1 MNGSS
6 SLFIS
11 NFQKHQNILPLES
24 NSLDLVSM
32 DQRNETFAANWMEQL
47 FQKGQLQL
55 STQSD
60 HPTSEI
66 LQHFYFST
74 RNHERT
80 KGIPTLGFGYPLLL
94 WKLDDTTIAAPLFIW
109 QLDLSLAPGAITTW
123 VFSHG
128 KDEQVFYNRE
138 LVDMLG
144 NFVEYDIEAE
154 LSKAVRQG
162 KITPKALVECCNEI
176 AAHLGVEN
184 DSQSITITECPTA
197 EALAD
202 LALQGAIQWSGV
214 VGLFPP
220 QIPVAAM
227 AEDWSLTED
236 ITYKGHDFGLL
247 PLDPYQS
254 TAFQSILK
262 QKTTIVEGNAGTGKT
277 HLLVHLLTNALSNG
291 HRCLV
296 VSENLGAL
304 HQVQNR
310 LAQVGLTQFNFLFQ
324 DSMTDKPVL
333 LDFLRNIA
341 NADLAPAIYDEN
353 NYRAWLD
360 KSTRLKNKLDENYQA
375 VRRNIFGPL
384 HWTGTVGQFL
394 RSNRIEG
401 KELLSSQLNP
411 QDFEFSYDEYLN
423 LQQSIATSFPLY
435 SKINTLKHPLSN
447 LHPGVFTKQSKE
459 SSLDYITQQIKAF
472 LDKAGSLHYRFI
484 TKINLYTDQLSEHY
498 EGYYGEL
505 ANRLTRLKDQMADY
519 SSRYGTDFDQ
529 AGAGALKLR
538 GVFSGKVKSVLEARD
553 EVAEAYLDLVNT
565 FERDRYFDFQFTPT
579 SDGKNVQ
586 KVKQNLVAFEKGL
599 HTWRDSLPSLV
610 QEELA
615 RLSAQNNNEDLHFGD
630 QISELEYALDLL
642 AEELNEAK
650 LYERPFENKML
661 TLPKRQKYLEEII
674 EQLENTRLYLRD
686 YDHFYD
692 WQRNWLSLP
701 DRATKVIRALVKV
714 KPHDWLQA
722 FESWYL
728 NNCLTNA
735 SQSPLPTED
744 KAIGDFVRSYNQLKQ
759 LLPMQ
764 ISARW
769 QSARE
774 EAFKSLRR
782 NNKDAF
788 NQLFG
793 KKNQE
798 AAAGKN
804 LQELLKKGLDAV
816 TTVYPV
822 MLATPFAAA
831 HILPEQWSH
840 FDYVLFDEAQYLTL
854 KENLKPLQLG
864 KKTVIFG
871 DCSRLPTK
879 DESVLLGW
887 AKAQEIPA
895 VKLKTYH
902 RWNPGNLLQL
912 LNGKDIDE
920 AAIGQF
926 NINFEQLDGRYDE
939 AEGTNDEEA
948 QRIIHLL
955 NEVKPTEKRTFPT
968 VGIACFTVAQRD
980 LIASYLLKIKQKWSP
995 GVEKIQQ
1002 LERNGLGVFYIDE
1015 LRGQHFDILIV
1026 SSTYGIMNARG
1037 ELTAHA
1043 DALNMPDFTC
1053 SIRLLMSRPLQQL
1066 FIINSIPEAS
1076 WERWLDMPEQPGI
1089 FLLANYFAY
1098 NQALQAA
1105 DAGRQQNIAQ
1115 RLKDWAQPDENQLQ
1129 ERIFLEEIAIT
1140 LQPYLGKDR
1149 LKIGAEEA
1157 ELKLPLLIENVHHN
1171 QPGVVLQPDGFAAY
1185 TPFTDYIWEDQ
1196 QRDLITKRGFVY
1208 QSIWSLNWW
1217 KNPRQESR
1225 KLASAMI
1232 KMDSEYVTD
1241 L

>member
-1 MNGSS
+1 MNGQS

-11 NFQKHQNILPLES
+11 NFQIYQNILPLKTHA
-24 NSLDLVSM
+24 LDLVAIDPSG
-32 DQRNETFAANWMEQL
+32 EIFASNWMEQL
-47 FQKGQLQL
+47 FQKGLLQL
-55 STQSD
+55 STQSN
-60 HPTSEI
+60 HLTSET
-66 LQHFYFST
+66 LQHFYFSS

-94 WKLDDTTIAAPLFIW
+94 WKLEDTTIAAPLFIW
-109 QLDLSLAPGAITTW
+109 QLDLTLAPGAITTW
-123 VFSHG
+123 MFSHG
-128 KDEQVFYNRE
+128 KEEQVFYNRE
-138 LVDMLG
+138 LVGILKDI
-144 NFVEYDIEAE
+144 VEYDIESA
-154 LSKAVRQG
+154 LSKAVQKG

-176 AAHLGVEN
+176 AANLGVEN
-184 DSQSITITECPTA
+184 NSQSIAITECPTA
-197 EALAD
+197 EELTD
-202 LALQGAIQWSGV
+202 LAGRGAIQWSGV

-220 QIPVAAM
+220 QIPAVAM
-227 AEDWSLTED
+227 AEAWNLSEETR
-236 ITYKGHDFGLL
+236 YKGHDFGLL
-247 PLDPYQS
+247 PLDPHQA
-254 TAFQSILK
+254 TAFQTIWGE
-262 QKTTIVEGNAGTGKT
+262 KTTVVEGNAGTGKT

-310 LAQVGLTQFNFLFQ
+310 LAQLGLTQFNFLFQ
-324 DSMTDKPVL
+324 DSITDKPVL
-333 LDFLRNIA
+333 LDFLRTIA
-341 NADLAPAIYDEN
+341 NADLAPAIYDKN

-360 KSTRLKNKLDENYQA
+360 KSTRLKTKLDENYRA
-375 VRRNIFGPL
+375 VRREVFGPL

-394 RSNRIEG
+394 RSNRMEG

-411 QDFEFSYDEYLN
+411 QDFEFTYDEYLN
-423 LQQSIATSFPLY
+423 LQQSIETSFPLY

-447 LHPGVFTKQSKE
+447 LHPEIFTTQSKE
-459 SSLDYITQQIKAF
+459 ASLDYMTKQLNAF

-484 TKINLYTDQLSEHY
+484 TKVNLYTDHLSEHY
-498 EGYYGEL
+498 EGHYGEL
-505 ANRLTRLKDQMADY
+505 ANRLTRLKDQLADY
-519 SSRYGTDFDQ
+519 SSRYGADFDQ

-553 EVAEAYLDLVNT
+553 EVAKAFLELVKT
-565 FERDRYFDFQFTPT
+565 FERDRYFEFQFTPT
-579 SDGKNVQ
+579 SEGQNVQ
-586 KVKQNLVAFEKGL
+586 KVRQNLVAFEKGL
-599 HTWRDSLPSLV
+599 QSWRDSLPTLV
-610 QEELA
+610 QEELS
-615 RLSAQNNNEDLHFGD
+615 RLSAQNNNEDLHFED

-642 AEELNEAK
+642 AAELNEAK
-650 LYERPFENKML
+650 LYGQTFENKTL
-661 TLPKRQKYLEEII
+661 TIPKRQRYLEEII

-701 DRATKVIRALVKV
+701 EHATKVIRALVKV
-714 KPHDWLQA
+714 KPHNWLQA

-735 SQSPLPTED
+735 SQSALPTED

-759 LLPMQ
+759 LLPAQ
-764 ISARW
+764 ITARW

-774 EAFKSLRR
+774 EAFKSFRR
-782 NNKDAF
+782 NHKDAF

-798 AAAGKN
+798 AAADKT
-804 LQELLKKGLDAV
+804 LHELLKKGLDAV

-822 MLATPFAAA
+822 VLATPFAAA

-840 FDYVLFDEAQYLTL
+840 FDYVLFDEAQYLSL
-854 KENLKPLQLG
+854 EENLKSLQLG
-864 KKTVIFG
+864 KKAVIFG

-887 AKAQEIPA
+887 AKTKEVPA

-920 AAIGQF
+920 AAVGQF
-926 NINFEQLDGRYDE
+926 KISFEQLDGRYNE

-1015 LRGQHFDILIV
+1015 LRGQHFDVLII
-1026 SSTYGIMNARG
+1026 SSTYGIMNAKG
-1037 ELTAHA
+1037 ELTTHA
-1043 DALNMPDFTC
+1043 ETLNAPDFTC
-1053 SIRLLMSRPLQQL
+1053 SVRLLMSRALQEL
-1066 FIINSIPEAS
+1066 YIVNSIPES
-1076 WERWLDMPEQPGI
+1076 NWEQWMNTPEQPGI

-1105 DAGRQQNIAQ
+1105 DADRQQSIAQ
-1115 RLKDWAQPDENQLQ
+1115 RLKEWAQPDQYQLP
-1129 ERIFLEEIAIT
+1129 EKIFLEEVAIA
-1140 LQPYLGKDR
+1140 LHPYLGKDR
-1149 LKIGAEEA
+1149 LKIGEEEA
-1157 ELKLPLLIENVHHN
+1157 QLKLPLLVEGLHHH
-1171 QPGVVLQPDGFAAY
+1171 QPGVVLQPDGFAAH
-1185 TPFTDYIWEDQ
+1185 TPFTDYVWEDR
-1196 QRDLITKRGFVY
+1196 QRDLVTNRGFVY
-1208 QSIWSLNWW
+1208 QPIWSLNWW

-1225 KLASAMI
+1225 KLASAII
-1232 KMDSEYVTD
+1232 KMDSENVTD

>member
-1 MNGSS
+1 MKGQS
-6 SLFIS
+6 SLVIS
-11 NFQKHQNILPLES
+11 NFQIYQNILPLK
-24 NSLDLVSM
+24 NNALDLVAI
-32 DQRNETFAANWMEQL
+32 DQSGEAFASNWMEQL
-47 FQKGQLQL
+47 FQKRQLQL

-60 HPTSEI
+60 HPTSET
-66 LQHFYFST
+66 LQHFYFSS

-80 KGIPTLGFGYPLLL
+80 QGIPTLGFGYPILL
-94 WKLDDTTIAAPLFIW
+94 WKLDDRTIAAPLFIW

-123 VFSHG
+123 MFSHG

-138 LVDMLG
+138 LVDMLKD
-144 NFVEYDIEAE
+144 FVEYDIETE
-154 LSKAVRQG
+154 LSNAVRQR

-176 AAHLGVEN
+176 AANLGVEN
-184 DSQSITITECPTA
+184 NSQSIAITECPMA
-197 EALAD
+197 EELAD
-202 LALQGAIQWSGV
+202 LTGRGAIQWSGV

-220 QIPVAAM
+220 QIPATTM
-227 AEDWSLTED
+227 AEDWNLCEETRH
-236 ITYKGHDFGLL
+236 KGHEFGLL
-247 PLDPYQS
+247 PLDPHQA
-254 TAFQSILK
+254 TAFQTILSE
-262 QKTTIVEGNAGTGKT
+262 KTTVVEGNAGTGKT

-310 LAQVGLTQFNFLFQ
+310 LAQLGLTQFSFLFQ

-333 LDFLRNIA
+333 LDFLRTIA
-341 NADLAPAIYDEN
+341 NADLAPATYDET

-360 KSTRLKNKLDENYQA
+360 KSTRLKTKLDEIYQA
-375 VRRNIFGPL
+375 VRREIFGPL

-411 QDFEFSYDEYLN
+411 QDFEFTYDEYLN
-423 LQQSIATSFPLY
+423 LQESIEISFPLY

-447 LHPGVFTKQSKE
+447 LHPEIFTKQSKE
-459 SSLDYITQQIKAF
+459 ASLDYITKQLNAF
-472 LDKAGSLHYRFI
+472 LDKAGSLHHRFI
-484 TKINLYTDQLSEHY
+484 TKINLYTDQLSEYY
-498 EGYYGEL
+498 EGQYGEL

-519 SSRYGTDFDQ
+519 SSRYGADFDQ

-553 EVAEAYLDLVNT
+553 EVAEAYLNLVRT
-565 FERDRYFDFQFTPT
+565 FERGRYFDFQFTPT
-579 SDGKNVQ
+579 NEGQNVQ
-586 KVKQNLVAFEKGL
+586 KVRQNLVAFEKDL
-599 HTWRDSLPSLV
+599 QTWRDSLPALV
-610 QEELA
+610 QEELS
-615 RLSAQNNNEDLHFGD
+615 RLSSQNNNEDLHFEE

-650 LYERPFENKML
+650 LYGQAFENKTL
-661 TLPKRQKYLEEII
+661 TIPKRQRYLEEII

-686 YDHFYD
+686 YDHFYE

-701 DRATKVIRALVKV
+701 DHATKVIRALVKV

-728 NNCLTNA
+728 NNCLSNA
-735 SQSPLPTED
+735 SQSALPTDD

-759 LLPMQ
+759 LLPAQ
-764 ISARW
+764 IGARW

-782 NNKDAF
+782 SKKDAF

-798 AAAGKN
+798 AAADKT

-822 MLATPFAAA
+822 MLTTPFAAA

-840 FDYVLFDEAQYLTL
+840 FDYILFDEAQYLSL
-854 KENLKPLQLG
+854 EENLKPLQLG
-864 KKTVIFG
+864 KKAVIFG
-871 DCSRLPTK
+871 DCSRLPTN
-879 DESVLLGW
+879 DESALLGW
-887 AKAQEIPA
+887 AKAQEVPA
-895 VKLKTYH
+895 MKLKTYH

-920 AAIGQF
+920 AAVGQF

-1002 LERNGLGVFYIDE
+1002 LERNGLSVYYIDE

-1026 SSTYGIMNARG
+1026 SSTYGIMNAKG

-1043 DALNMPDFTC
+1043 EVLNAPDFTC
-1053 SIRLLMSRPLQQL
+1053 SVRLLMSRALQQL
-1066 FIINSIPEAS
+1066 FIVNSIPES
-1076 WERWLDMPEQPGI
+1076 IWEKWLDMPEQPGI

-1105 DAGRQQNIAQ
+1105 DADRQQNIAQ
-1115 RLKDWAQPDENQLQ
+1115 RLKEWAQPDLTQLP
-1129 ERIFLEEIAIT
+1129 EKVFLEEVAIA

-1149 LKIGAEEA
+1149 LKIGEEEA
-1157 ELKLPLLIENVHHN
+1157 QLKLPLLIEGVHHS
-1171 QPGVVLQPDGFAAY
+1171 QPGVVLQPDGFAAH
-1185 TPFTDYIWEDQ
+1185 TPFTDYIWEDRE
-1196 QRDLITKRGFVY
+1196 RDLVSNRGFIY
-1208 QSIWSLNWW
+1208 QPIWSLNWW

-1225 KLASAMI
+1225 KLASAII
-1232 KMDSEYVTD
+1232 KMDSENVTD